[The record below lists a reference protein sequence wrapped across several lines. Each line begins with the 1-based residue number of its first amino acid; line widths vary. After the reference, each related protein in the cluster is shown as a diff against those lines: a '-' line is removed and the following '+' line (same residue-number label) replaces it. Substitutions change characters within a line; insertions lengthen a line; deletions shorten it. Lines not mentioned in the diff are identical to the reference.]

1 MADFSLTSSRTTD
14 HPTPRHD
21 DLRLS
26 SPNKYREDQAVAA
39 VSIIHLIVLAV
50 VVIILATPVATILK
64 RVGFSG
70 VNLIALW
77 VLSRVR
83 WPNLPAA

>member
-1 MADFSLTSSRTTD
+1 M
-14 HPTPRHD
+14 
-21 DLRLS
+21 
-26 SPNKYREDQAVAA
+26 AA

-64 RVGFSG
+64 RVGFSPWRVMLFFIPG